1 MKTDAPSFQIQPAI
15 SLEQVKTH
23 YPIKSGVFSRIAGY
37 VKAVDGV
44 SFRIYPNQTLGL
56 VGESGCGKSTLGRSI
71 VGLERITAGR
81 ILFDGEDITSYTQ
94 KQMSSVYL
102 RMQIIFQDPYS
113 SLNPRKSVENMLE
126 EILRIHR
133 IVPREEIGGE
143 IDRILGLIGLPT
155 DVKSRFPHEFSGGQR
170 QRISIAKAIAMRPK
184 FLICDEATSALD
196 VSIQA
201 QILTLFKELRAKL
214 GLTCLFISHSLG
226 AVKYISD
233 RIAVMYLGKI
243 VELAPSAEIF
253 TEPRHPYT
261 QALLSAYPDPNP
273 CNRGREK
280 ILLSGAVPSSADPP
294 GGCRFHTRCPFK
306 ESQCVSDEPA
316 LTGDSRHQTACHFSI
331 RLSDWRY
338 SQAV

>member
-1 MKTDAPSFQIQPAI
+1 MKTESPAP
-15 SLEQVKTH
+15 LVELKQVRTY
-23 YPIKSGVFSRIAGY
+23 YPIKKGLFFRDTEY

-44 SFRIYPNQTLGL
+44 SFRIFPHQTLGL

-71 VGLERITAGR
+71 IGLEK
-81 ILFDGEDITSYTQ
+81 ITSGRVYFEGTDISHYTQ
-94 KQMSSVYL
+94 KQMRDVWK

-113 SLNPRKSVENMLE
+113 SLNPRKSVENMME

-133 IVPREEIGGE
+133 IVPPETIGSE
-143 IDRILGLIGLPT
+143 IDRILGLIGLLP
-155 DVKSRFPHEFSGGQR
+155 DAKKRFPHEFSGGQR
-170 QRISIAKAIAMRPK
+170 QRISIAKAITLRPR
-184 FLICDEATSALD
+184 FLICDEATSGLD

-214 GLTCLFISHSLG
+214 GLTSLFISHSLG

-233 RIAVMYLGKI
+233 MIGVMYLGKI
-243 VELAPSAEIF
+243 VELGPSAEIF
-253 TEPRHPYT
+253 RNPRHPYT

-273 CNRGREK
+273 LNRGREK
-280 ILLSGAVPSSADPP
+280 ILLGGTVPSSANPP
-294 GGCRFHTRCPFK
+294 GGCGFHPRCPFR
-306 ESQCVSDEPA
+306 ESICSEQEPEPA
-316 LTGDSRHQTACHFSI
+316 DDTGHRSACHFTI